1 MLFNTRLIMKKNI
14 KRFSISLFVILSIGC
29 TFYVNRAEVEQSQVH
44 AQYGDLAESTD
55 RVFNNVRVA
64 TLFVEKVVDF
74 ISKRDLG

>member
-1 MLFNTRLIMKKNI
+1 MKKNI

-29 TFYVNRAEVEQSQVH
+29 TFNVNRAEVEQSQVY
-44 AQYGDLAESTD
+44 AKYGDLAESTD

>member
-1 MLFNTRLIMKKNI
+1 MKKNI

-29 TFYVNRAEVEQSQVH
+29 TFYVNRAEVEQSQVY
-44 AQYGDLAESTD
+44 AKYGDLAESTD